1 MGVSQ
6 ESFQH
11 QPDLVKFFVPL
22 ELGPLGKVFSPAL
35 YPRVRGGIETA
46 VFLGWTSL
54 VLLGVTFFSRQR
66 AARRWIW
73 LLIFSFIIALGPTL
87 VIFGERYFTSYNL
100 PIIMPYAVLNSLP
113 GFSFWR
119 TPGRMMFVGYVGLG
133 VAASFGLAWLTQ
145 RLHKN
150 WGVILPVAAT
160 LLVLFEN
167 WPGAPQL
174 QEQLPP
180 IPPFYQQLAQD
191 PEQYG
196 VFDLPIRPAQELNI
210 NTDYTTYSSRYQ
222 LYQMTHHKGIATGY
236 ISRYFDYHPVFAQLI
251 SRSPNDA
258 PRREDVRLNGQPAN
272 RYADA
277 EYELARNGYRYVVF
291 HKPQPDDKLYL
302 PGSWGE
308 QSSQKFLK
316 QVFADRTPVVDDAF
330 TTVYQVRPITDVT
343 TLMPTIVL
351 RESLESSNYE
361 ITRGGQRWAVSPATF
376 YVASPRA
383 EAAYIKV
390 TPGQVENAQT
400 NAPVAGGQLTLQ
412 TPAGRSVS
420 AIVRAGQAVILPLVL
435 SPGSQIITLTLQ
447 PTRTQ
452 VADAAP
458 KYLNF
463 AIDSIDLRTAGH
475 FAFAP
480 DVLVEGQPQSK
491 ARTDL
496 AVMFGEGW
504 YDRES
509 DGTADWRWAQSPAT
523 LWVYS
528 DRPRQVAL
536 DFTPAFLHE
545 PVSPN
550 QLGDKGLMSISANG
564 TSPIEVP
571 VRVNQLTSN
580 ALDLNTGWN
589 QLTIALATGNF
600 LPAETGLPDSRP
612 LSFAIK
618 SIDLH

>member
-1 MGVSQ
+1 M
-6 ESFQH
+6 
-11 QPDLVKFFVPL
+11 
-22 ELGPLGKVFSPAL
+22 
-35 YPRVRGGIETA
+35 
-46 VFLGWTSL
+46 
-54 VLLGVTFFSRQR
+54 
-66 AARRWIW
+66 
-73 LLIFSFIIALGPTL
+73 
-87 VIFGERYFTSYNL
+87 
-100 PIIMPYAVLNSLP
+100 
-113 GFSFWR
+113 
-119 TPGRMMFVGYVGLG
+119 
-133 VAASFGLAWLTQ
+133 
-145 RLHKN
+145 
-150 WGVILPVAAT
+150 
-160 LLVLFEN
+160 
-167 WPGAPQL
+167 
-174 QEQLPP
+174 
-180 IPPFYQQLAQD
+180 
-191 PEQYG
+191 
-196 VFDLPIRPAQELNI
+196 
-210 NTDYTTYSSRYQ
+210 
-222 LYQMTHHKGIATGY
+222 
-236 ISRYFDYHPVFAQLI
+236 
-251 SRSPNDA
+251 
-258 PRREDVRLNGQPAN
+258 
-272 RYADA
+272 
-277 EYELARNGYRYVVF
+277 VF

-343 TLMPTIVL
+343 TLTPTIVL

-390 TPGQVENAQT
+390 TPGQVEDAQT

-496 AVMFGEGW
+496 AVMFGG
-504 YDRES
+504 
-509 DGTADWRWAQSPAT
+509 
-523 LWVYS
+523 
-528 DRPRQVAL
+528 
-536 DFTPAFLHE
+536 
-545 PVSPN
+545 
-550 QLGDKGLMSISANG
+550 GL
-564 TSPIEVP
+564 V
-571 VRVNQLTSN
+571 
-580 ALDLNTGWN
+580 
-589 QLTIALATGNF
+589 
-600 LPAETGLPDSRP
+600 
-612 LSFAIK
+612 
-618 SIDLH
+618 